1 MKKATLVLV
10 AVLSM
15 FLQMDCAPVLFGL
28 RKPVGQHAHTFN
40 IEANETNVNYL
51 LFLPDKYNK
60 EKKDW
65 PLILFLH
72 GSGERGSVIDSVKKH
87 GPPKI
92 VEQVPDFP
100 FIVLSPQCPK
110 EQQWSNDILI
120 PLLDEIVKKYR
131 VDEKRIYLTGLS
143 MGGFGTWA
151 LAIQYPHR
159 FAAIAPICGGGD
171 TSKVCVL
178 KNVPTWVFHGAK
190 DQTVPI
196 SRSQEMVDA
205 LKKCGGKVRFT
216 VYPDAGHDAWTKT
229 YGNPEFY
236 KWFLQIER
244 K

>member
-1 MKKATLVLV
+1 LLFALIPRKLAKYFSASSNRGALLKKATLVLV

-51 LFLPDKYNK
+51 LFLPDKYNE

-178 KNVPTWVFHGAK
+178 KNVPT
-190 DQTVPI
+190 
-196 SRSQEMVDA
+196 
-205 LKKCGGKVRFT
+205 
-216 VYPDAGHDAWTKT
+216 
-229 YGNPEFY
+229 
-236 KWFLQIER
+236 
-244 K
+244 